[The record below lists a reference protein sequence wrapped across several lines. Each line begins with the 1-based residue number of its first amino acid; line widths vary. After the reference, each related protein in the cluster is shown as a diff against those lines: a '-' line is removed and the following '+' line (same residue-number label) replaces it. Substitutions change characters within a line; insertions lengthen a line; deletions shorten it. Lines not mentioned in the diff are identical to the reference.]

1 MQKHLVILHLLVE
14 FALFNQTY
22 MVSKSMSS
30 EVENIEIKS
39 KEKK

>member
-14 FALFNQTY
+14 FSLFNQTY
-22 MVSKSMSS
+22 IASKSMSS
-30 EVENIEIKS
+30 EVESIEIKS